1 MSKEVN
7 LLRNLNH
14 KNIVRFFQ
22 TDLSTD
28 MKSIDVIL
36 ELVPG
41 GSLKS
46 ILEKYGSLELDVIR
60 NYSLQLLQGLNYL
73 HQNRV
78 IHRDLKSANILIAS
92 DGVLKVSDF
101 GSSRKF
107 EQNDGTLCKSLRGSP
122 YWMAP
127 EVVARS
133 LYTFSADIWSF
144 GCVLIEM
151 ATGSPPWSNYANETI
166 KVLQLIL
173 KEGSL
178 PDIPNGNQMLSTII
192 EKCLDRNPLM
202 RPSTEE
208 LLALEFFNLEND
220 ILSN

>member
-1 MSKEVN
+1 MKKEVS
-7 LLRNLNH
+7 LLKHLNH
-14 KNIVRFFQ
+14 KNIVRYFQ
-22 TDLSTD
+22 TDLSED
-28 MKSIDVIL
+28 MKSINVIL

-46 ILEKYGSLELDVIR
+46 ILEKYGPLELDVIR
-60 NYSLQLLQGLNYL
+60 NYSIQLLQGLNYL
-73 HQNRV
+73 HENRV

-92 DGVLKVSDF
+92 DGLLKVSDF

-107 EQNDGTLCKSLRGSP
+107 EENDGLLCKSLRGSP

-127 EVVARS
+127 EVVAREFYS
-133 LYTFSADIWSF
+133 FSADIWSF

-151 ATGSPPWSNYANETI
+151 STGRPPWSNHANETM

-173 KEGSL
+173 KENSL
-178 PDIPNGNQMLSTII
+178 PDIPSQNETLKNII
-192 EKCLDRNPLM
+192 EKCLNRNPML
-202 RPSTEE
+202 RPTTQE
-208 LLALEFFNLEND
+208 LLLLDFFNLENE